1 MNQNTYTFPNRIK
14 NPFRVAQ
21 SLWRVTKDLS
31 RTEDAAIVQIA
42 FARSQRFAR
51 FAQWEQVAERLSSDP
66 RVDRVL
72 KDRPRLGWIDANAL
86 SQLPE
91 GTLGRTFADHMACKG
106 MSTNLVEPLPVDS
119 PGSFVLAH
127 FGETHDI
134 WHLVT
139 GYGMDELGEASLI
152 GFYSAQFGQ
161 APHFALLLGILF
173 LNTAFFRP
181 ADFRRRMDALTVGWE
196 AGNSADS
203 LFGRDWAS
211 LWDTPVFEVREN
223 LGLKGEPVVVGEGIQ
238 AAA

>member
-1 MNQNTYTFPNRIK
+1 MLTSRISALTTALFVIIAIFSCT
-14 NPFRVAQ
+14 PTATAQ
-21 SLWRVTKDLS
+21 GVPENDLFDIGS
-31 RTEDAAIVQIA
+31 VETTPPAGI
-42 FARSQRFAR
+42 
-51 FAQWEQVAERLSSDP
+51 
-66 RVDRVL
+66 
-72 KDRPRLGWIDANAL
+72 
-86 SQLPE
+86 
-91 GTLGRTFADHMACKG
+91 
-106 MSTNLVEPLPVDS
+106 EPLPVDS

>member
-1 MNQNTYTFPNRIK
+1 MKENSYTFPNRIR
-14 NPFRVAQ
+14 NPLRVARA
-21 SLWRVTKDLS
+21 LWRVTQDLS
-31 RTEDAAIVQIA
+31 RTEDAAIVQIT
-42 FARSQRFAR
+42 FARSRRFAR
-51 FAQWEQVAERLSSDP
+51 FAQWDQVAKQLSSDP
-66 RVDRVL
+66 RIDQVL
-72 KDRPRLGWIDANAL
+72 KDRPRLGWIDIDAL

-91 GTLGRTFADHMACKG
+91 GTLGRTFADHMGAKELDP
-106 MSTNLVEPLPVDS
+106 NLVEPLPVDS

-196 AGNSADS
+196 AGKSADS
-203 LFGRDWAS
+203 LFGRDWAG
-211 LWDTPVFEVREN
+211 LWDTPICEVRES
-223 LGLKGEPVVVGEGIQ
+223 LGVKAEPVVVGEGIQ